1 MGLSCK
7 KTREDH
13 TMSTEEI
20 NGPISELLY
29 LLGGNMGPLTRI
41 PILGIPFIFIVYVIQ
56 FMAAFLHGLTGLK

>member
-1 MGLSCK
+1 
-7 KTREDH
+7 
-13 TMSTEEI
+13 MSTEEI